1 MNDRIS
7 ARALTP
13 RNRRCG
19 FAWLVLSGLL
29 ASGCAQLPPAKMQ
42 PVEPA
47 FDQPQTTR
55 LGQLAGVAASTRA
68 GQSGFVIL
76 DTGRQAFLH
85 RAALIEAAERS
96 IDAQYYIWN
105 SDLSGRYLA
114 RRLLLAADRGVRVRL
129 LLDDINVGDR
139 DAVLAAL
146 DHHPNVS
153 IRIYNPF
160 ATRAGPGKWLSFL
173 GEFQRLN
180 RRMHNKTFVVDAAFG
195 IVGGR
200 NIGDEYFDLHAV
212 ASFRDRDLLAAGPV
226 VGDMS
231 ANFDAYWNNAWAYPI
246 EVLAPDGSDQ
256 DAEQQLARARALAG
270 DTSGLT
276 QTPALEAGAGL
287 SAAES
292 ALSAAIWAPAELV
305 FDAPAQ
311 DMREATDA
319 PRATARALSALIDE
333 TRQEILAESAYFIL
347 GDAQLDGVAR
357 LRDRGVRVAVLTNSL
372 ASNDLTTNHAGYARR
387 RTAMLE
393 RGLELHELRPDAAAC
408 ANWVEHTDF
417 CGHGAVSLHA
427 KSVVFDRRTLYVGS
441 FNINLRSIY
450 LNGETVLI
458 VHSRQLAQRVAA
470 DIETA
475 LAPANSWRVLRT
487 ADGGL
492 QWSAAGASEWRHEPA
507 TGWWRR
513 FKSAV
518 FAMFPMEKYL

>member
-7 ARALTP
+7 AQALTP
-13 RNRRCG
+13 PNRRCG
-19 FAWLVLSGLL
+19 FAWLLLSALL
-29 ASGCAQLPPAKMQ
+29 AAGCAQLPSARVQPA
-42 PVEPA
+42 ESA
-47 FDQPQTTR
+47 FDLPQTTR
-55 LGQLAGVAASTRA
+55 LGVLAGAAARARA
-68 GQSGFVIL
+68 GQSGFVLL

-105 SDLSGRYLA
+105 SDVSGRYLA

-129 LLDDINVGDR
+129 LLDDINVGGR

-160 ATRAGPGKWLSFL
+160 ATRAGVGKWLSFI

-212 ASFRDRDLLAAGPV
+212 ANFRDRDLLAAGPV
-226 VGDMS
+226 VRDMS

-246 EVLAPDGSDQ
+246 EALAAGGSDQ
-256 DAEQQLARARALAG
+256 DAERQLARARALAG
-270 DTSGLT
+270 DTSGLA
-276 QTPALEAGAGL
+276 QTPALDADAGL

-292 ALSAAIWAPAELV
+292 ALATATWAPAELV
-305 FDAPAQ
+305 FDAPAE
-311 DMREATDA
+311 DMDEATDA
-319 PRATARALSALIDE
+319 PRATARALIALIDG

-357 LRDRGVRVAVLTNSL
+357 LRERGVRVAVLTNSL

-387 RTAMLE
+387 RAAMLE
-393 RGLELHELRPDAAAC
+393 RGLELHELRPDATAC
-408 ANWVEHTDF
+408 TDWIEQADF
-417 CGHGAVSLHA
+417 CGHGAVSLHS

-441 FNINLRSIY
+441 FNINLRSIF

-458 VHSRQLAQRVAA
+458 VHSPELAERVAA

-475 LAPANSWRVLRT
+475 LAPANSWRVQRA
-487 ADGGL
+487 ADGRL

-518 FAMFPMEKYL
+518 FAIFPVEKYL